1 MAPTPTLIAAVTF
14 AVLLAGCTSNA
25 PSSASS
31 PTQTSGDPASTS
43 TSSPTATSTPSPT
56 PTWSDEQAAAV
67 QAVDG
72 YRAAIRPIAEDPA
85 SFSEARMREILKKV
99 AGGKVV
105 DANVGSYM
113 SLRKRGFRYD
123 GDPVAVSTKMSDVSR
138 PSYGVEV
145 FVTKCLDQREVR
157 VLDTAGREVPE
168 AELGYP
174 VPDFNLRQYTVI
186 METGTN
192 RFLVFGLASAKGQCG
207 PG

>member
-1 MAPTPTLIAAVTF
+1 MAPTPALIAAV
-14 AVLLAGCTSNA
+14 ACVVLLVGCTSTA
-25 PSSASS
+25 PPYASS
-31 PTQTSGDPASTS
+31 PTQTSGDPASS
-43 TSSPTATSTPSPT
+43 NTSSPTATSPSPT
-56 PTWSDEQAAAV
+56 PTWSDEQTAAV

-85 SFSEARMREILKKV
+85 SFSQARMREILKKV

-113 SLRKRGFRYD
+113 SLKKRGFRYD
-123 GDPVAVSTKMSDVSR
+123 GDPVAVSTEVSDVSR

-157 VLDTAGREVPE
+157 VLDTAGREIPE
-168 AELGYP
+168 SELGYP

-186 METGTN
+186 KETGTN
-192 RFLVFGLASAKGQCG
+192 RFLVFGLASAKGECG
-207 PG
+207 P